1 MQATLVLQIPKGTI
15 SPLCS
20 HATPKGSYEEGFK
33 ILKILC
39 KRSALGIEGVPI
51 INIMVPIINIMVSLL
66 NILMELFGVKRRPIY
81 FIKCAR

>member
-15 SPLCS
+15 SPLRS

-51 INIMVPIINIMVSLL
+51 INIMVSLL
-66 NILMELFGVKRRPIY
+66 NILMELFGVFYKVCKIES
-81 FIKCAR
+81 